1 LPEKAYEVCFCHE
14 LSKRALEYQGQVD
27 IPIVYDGIVF
37 DYGLRLD
44 VFLGRA
50 YYL

>member
-1 LPEKAYEVCFCHE
+1 MLEKVYEVCLCNE
-14 LSKRALEYQGQVD
+14 LPKRTLEYQGQVD
-27 IPIVYDGIVF
+27 IQIVYDGIVF

-44 VFLGRA
+44 VILGRA